1 MPNKERWVIDMD
13 ENRIESL
20 IKWWRET
27 DTQGMDIVKH
37 LIDPLMEAFGED
49 VDAILS
55 YLDKMEVEVLREISG
70 CFESIYRKFTT
81 DEVYNALGE
90 LEDKIA

>member
-1 MPNKERWVIDMD
+1 MD

-37 LIDPLMEAFGED
+37 LINPLMEAFGED

-70 CFESIYRKFTT
+70 CFESIYRKFMT
-81 DEVYNALGE
+81 DDVYNALGE

>member
-1 MPNKERWVIDMD
+1 MD

-55 YLDKMEVEVLREISG
+55 YLDKMEVEILREISG
-70 CFESIYRKFTT
+70 CFERIYRKFTT
-81 DEVYNALGE
+81 DDVYNALGE
-90 LEDKIA
+90 LENKIA

>member
-81 DEVYNALGE
+81 DDV
-90 LEDKIA
+90 

>member
-1 MPNKERWVIDMD
+1 MPNKERWVIDLD
-13 ENRIESL
+13 DNILESL

>member
-1 MPNKERWVIDMD
+1 MD

-27 DTQGMDIVKH
+27 DTQGVDIVKH

-49 VDAILS
+49 VDVILA

-70 CFESIYRKFTT
+70 CFEGIYRKFTT
-81 DEVYNALGE
+81 DDVYNALGE

>member
-1 MPNKERWVIDMD
+1 MD
-13 ENRIESL
+13 ENKIESL

-49 VDAILS
+49 ADVILA
-55 YLDKMEVEVLREISG
+55 YLDKMEHEDLKEISG
-70 CFESIYRKFTT
+70 CFESIYRKFMT
-81 DEVYNALGE
+81 DDVYNALGE

>member
-1 MPNKERWVIDMD
+1 MD

-27 DTQGMDIVKH
+27 DTQGVDIVKH

-49 VDAILS
+49 VDVILA

-81 DEVYNALGE
+81 DHVNNALGE

>member
-1 MPNKERWVIDMD
+1 MD

-70 CFESIYRKFTT
+70 CFESIYRKFMT
-81 DEVYNALGE
+81 DDVYNALGE